1 MHREKPPFQLLPTI
15 LIIVSSVHA
24 STTNFCGSDWTD
36 ASTDCQNRQPCP
48 EGTDD
53 ECDPPGIC
61 WADTLCDTT
70 KGDGIL
76 FDKDNPQHQRFCG
89 NSWNDA
95 ADNCSAERHCAS
107 GDSSECPNGEACYS
121 FLTSCNYVDMIV
133 GSSGGDSGGGEEE
146 SGGPPRLDGNSP
158 MRSNWCGSDWNDAI
172 AHCTDTSHWC
182 PSGSDSDC
190 PAGKCFGMSYVTLRV
205 KFLRTNA
212 LSGKICFAGTDCKFV
227 DDLHPTES
235 VCKGSALTN

>member
-1 MHREKPPFQLLPTI
+1 
-15 LIIVSSVHA
+15 
-24 STTNFCGSDWTD
+24 
-36 ASTDCQNRQPCP
+36 
-48 EGTDD
+48 
-53 ECDPPGIC
+53 
-61 WADTLCDTT
+61 
-70 KGDGIL
+70 
-76 FDKDNPQHQRFCG
+76 
-89 NSWNDA
+89 
-95 ADNCSAERHCAS
+95 
-107 GDSSECPNGEACYS
+107 
-121 FLTSCNYVDMIV
+121 MIV

-235 VCKGSALTN
+235 VCKGSALI